1 MLGSTFLSDKVIN
14 DYLFTLWKLLIHEK
28 HIENLS
34 IHLDGMK
41 CKYHNN
47 HSSHCSHDWKFI

>member
-1 MLGSTFLSDKVIN
+1 MN
-14 DYLFTLWKLLIHEK
+14 DHVFTLWKLLIREK

-34 IHLDGMK
+34 IRLDDMK

-47 HSSHCSHDWKFI
+47 P